1 MGFDFTVALVP
12 SGTNIDQELQYVKS
26 ALLYADKVTL
36 ISPVAYLYTR
46 LANDSSQLDMR
57 DMIRLLDYVVP
68 MCQTTHPELYQE
80 MMGYLNSLRPWLQN
94 KNKLRAIP
102 MLTRMEIRKEL
113 LIFCNA
119 MDQVASETIGT
130 NQISE
135 LNRLISSGK
144 LNLQKFEHNLSDV
157 DGCIAEYYGMLNRS
171 VRNSYPL
178 FDEQSNK
185 LMAAAVRAK
194 IVNLSDADQRKI
206 RHAGISDN
214 FIQRLPSFEMAS
226 VDEILDIRKEL
237 DPSLARFRSKMI
249 SYSGSIQALPWDNDF
264 ESESSLLYYQEVAPA
279 IMEIREMAQD
289 NSFLKN
295 LGGKILADTDFMT
308 NAGQLAVSVA
318 AAGVI
323 SSLADAASL
332 DTTVLTAGGVWAA
345 QKVKSAYD
353 EYAEKKREIQR
364 KDLYFYYQAGE
375 KLKRNH

>member
-12 SGTNIDQELQYVKS
+12 SSTNIDQELQYVKS

-68 MCQTTHPELYQE
+68 MCQTTHPDLYQE

-102 MLTRMEIRKEL
+102 MLTRMEIKKNL
-113 LIFCNA
+113 LTFCNA
-119 MDQVASETIGT
+119 MDQVASEMIGT

-144 LNLQKFEHNLSDV
+144 LNLQKFEHNVSDV
-157 DGCIAEYYGMLNRS
+157 DGCVAEYFGLLNRS

-178 FDEQSNK
+178 FDEQSNN

-249 SYSGSIQALPWDNDF
+249 SYSDSIQTMPWDNDF
-264 ESESSLLYYQEVAPA
+264 EAESSLLYYQEVAPA
-279 IMEIREMAQD
+279 VTEIREMAQD

-295 LGGKILADTDFMT
+295 LGGKVLADADFMT
-308 NAGQLAVSVA
+308 NAGQLVVSVA

-323 SSLADAASL
+323 SSLAEAVSL

-345 QKVKSAYD
+345 QKIKSAYD
-353 EYAEKKREIQR
+353 EYSERKKEIQR
-364 KDLYFYYQAGE
+364 KDLYFYYQAGNQLQ
-375 KLKRNH
+375 KLH

>member
-12 SGTNIDQELQYVKS
+12 SGANIDQELQYVKS

-135 LNRLISSGK
+135 LNRLISSEK

-157 DGCIAEYYGMLNRS
+157 DGCIAEYFGMLNRS

-364 KDLYFYYQAGE
+364 KDLYFYYKAGE

>member
-1 MGFDFTVALVP
+1 MGFDFTVALAP
-12 SGTNIDQELQYVKS
+12 SGPNIDRELQYVKS

-36 ISPVAYLYTR
+36 ISPMAYIYTQ
-46 LANDSSQLDMR
+46 LTNDSSTMDIQGIL
-57 DMIRLLDYVVP
+57 RLLDNVLPLCEHADPAAYTD
-68 MCQTTHPELYQE
+68 MLDSINQI
-80 MMGYLNSLRPWLQN
+80 RPWLAS
-94 KNKLRAIP
+94 KKKFRSMPKLTQITLKQALLEFCTVINN
-102 MLTRMEIRKEL
+102 TVVQTVGDIQSQEL
-113 LIFCNA
+113 QQLLA
-119 MDQVASETIGT
+119 
-130 NQISE
+130 
-135 LNRLISSGK
+135 SGK
-144 LNLQKFEHNLSDV
+144 LYLQKFEHCVTDV
-157 DGCIAEYYGMLNRS
+157 DGCIPEYLGMLTQS
-171 VRNSYPL
+171 IKKSYPL
-178 FDEQSNK
+178 FDKQAND
-185 LMAAAVRAK
+185 LMSAAVRAR

-206 RHAGISDN
+206 RHAGMSDN
-214 FIQRLPSFEMAS
+214 FMQRLPSFEMAS

-249 SYSGSIQALPWDNDF
+249 SYSDSIQSMPWDNDF
-264 ESESSLLYYQEVAPA
+264 ETESSLLYYQEVAPA
-279 IMEIREMAQD
+279 ITEIREKAQD

-295 LGGKILADTDFMT
+295 LGGKVLADTDFMT

-332 DTTVLTAGGVWAA
+332 DTAVLTAGGVWAV

>member
-12 SGTNIDQELQYVKS
+12 SDTNIDQELQYVKS

-102 MLTRMEIRKEL
+102 MLKRMEIRKEL

-130 NQISE
+130 NQIAE

-157 DGCIAEYYGMLNRS
+157 DGCVAEYFGMLNRS

>member
-157 DGCIAEYYGMLNRS
+157 DGCVAEYFGMLNRS

-214 FIQRLPSFEMAS
+214 FIQRLPSFEIAS

-323 SSLADAASL
+323 SSLADVASL

-353 EYAEKKREIQR
+353 EYAEKKKEIQR